1 MAAEKGVYTQSFAR
15 LIQVPTVTGSDR
27 KHFAEFRKVLAEEF
41 PAVFRVCE
49 VIRPGG
55 DDSDAIMFKWKG
67 ASSERPVVLM
77 AHQDVVPA
85 VDGDWKY
92 DPYSATVADGK
103 IWGRGTMDCKNTLF
117 CTIQSVN
124 ELIEEGFTPAQDVYL
139 SYSDNEETSGSGAP
153 LCRDWLKAHGVRP
166 AVAIDEGGAIVAEA
180 FPGMKKP
187 FAMIGI
193 IEKGYCDLRFV
204 ARSKGGHSSS
214 PPKHTPI
221 ARLSAF
227 VDYCENHSIFKHRM
241 TPASRAMLKGLSS
254 GLSGALAFV
263 TRHVDFFRPII
274 VKALPKLSTFG
285 AALLGTTMTF
295 TMAQGSAAP
304 NVIPQ
309 EASMVANLRF
319 APGNNGKECVEKLR
333 AIAKKY
339 DIETEV
345 LECRDASPMV
355 DTESADYKYFE
366 ATMKKVFPDIGT
378 APYLIFGGT
387 DCRTMQTI
395 TPCALRCTPCRLSAE
410 QLASMHAANENVDVS
425 AIAEGVKFFKEY
437 IKGYK

>member
-1 MAAEKGVYTQSFAR
+1 
-15 LIQVPTVTGSDR
+15 
-27 KHFAEFRKVLAEEF
+27 
-41 PAVFRVCE
+41 
-49 VIRPGG
+49 
-55 DDSDAIMFKWKG
+55 
-67 ASSERPVVLM
+67 
-77 AHQDVVPA
+77 
-85 VDGDWKY
+85 
-92 DPYSATVADGK
+92 
-103 IWGRGTMDCKNTLF
+103 
-117 CTIQSVN
+117 
-124 ELIEEGFTPAQDVYL
+124 
-139 SYSDNEETSGSGAP
+139 
-153 LCRDWLKAHGVRP
+153 
-166 AVAIDEGGAIVAEA
+166 
-180 FPGMKKP
+180 MKKP

-319 APGNNGKECVEKLR
+319 APGDNGKECVEKLR